1 MIVITILFSF
11 LRYLK
16 KINFTKVIFLLDD
29 IFSFLDIRFTNLILE
44 ELKNLDLQ
52 TWITD
57 VRADW
62 VEKNTDLKSY
72 IDKINIDEYRFKVND
87 KLV

>member
-44 ELKNLDLQ
+44 ELKNLNLQ

-72 IDKINIDEYRFKVND
+72 IDKINIDEYRFKVKD

>member
-29 IFSFLDIRFTNLILE
+29 IFSFLDIRFTNLIVE